1 MRLMLNEKQEDSL
14 IKEMRDLI
22 RDLQNQIALQ
32 TEEIRQ
38 LEFDIQTVE
47 DRFYDC

>member
-1 MRLMLNEKQEDSL
+1 MLNEKQEDAL

-38 LEFDIQTVE
+38 LEFDIQSLK

>member
-1 MRLMLNEKQEDSL
+1 MLNEKQEDAL

-38 LEFDIQTVE
+38 LEFDIQSVK

>member
-1 MRLMLNEKQEDSL
+1 MLNEKQEDAL

-38 LEFDIQTVE
+38 LEFDIHTVK